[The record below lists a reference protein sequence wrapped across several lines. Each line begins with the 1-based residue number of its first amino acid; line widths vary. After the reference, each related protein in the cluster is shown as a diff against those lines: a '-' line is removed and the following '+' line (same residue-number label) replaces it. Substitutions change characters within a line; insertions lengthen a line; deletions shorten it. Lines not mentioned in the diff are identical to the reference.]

1 MSHDKVIRALSI
13 KTEDG
18 NEPEFN
24 SFMKRV
30 AHLDLI
36 LEDPRGNLEARRV
49 TGYGT
54 NNAVAINDAFR
65 IVSLLVFREIAP

>member
-1 MSHDKVIRALSI
+1 MIRALSI

-18 NEPEFN
+18 NETENN

-36 LEDPRGNLEARRV
+36 LEDPTGKLEARRV

-65 IVSLLVFREIAP
+65 IVTLLVYREIAP